1 MATASNNAGQTYETV
16 YFGTSGVQS
25 REWLA
30 KAIQFEMAKAVRAFS
45 LEGLENLIERRRRED
60 L

>member
-1 MATASNNAGQTYETV
+1 
-16 YFGTSGVQS
+16 
-25 REWLA
+25 
-30 KAIQFEMAKAVRAFS
+30 MAKAVRAFS